1 MRITKEHICI
11 CGGGNLG
18 HVIAG
23 LAAYKG
29 YKVSILTRK
38 PNLWHPSLTIKDIN
52 GNTFIGK
59 LSTITEDA
67 SQAIPKADIVL
78 FGQMHPLWK
87 VQRMDCKQR
96 QLFLRK

>member
-59 LSTITEDA
+59 LILSKDCLINALSTIH
-67 SQAIPKADIVL
+67 K
-78 FGQMHPLWK
+78 H
-87 VQRMDCKQR
+87 
-96 QLFLRK
+96 